1 MNKADLIEKVFAEQG
16 PKVSKA
22 QAARALESVISGITA
37 SLKKGERVT
46 ISGFGTFSASKRKAR
61 VGRNPQ
67 TGEPI
72 SIPARTVARFTPG
85 KELRR
90 ELEKNY

>member
-1 MNKADLIEKVFAEQG
+1 MNKADLVEKIFAEQG

-22 QAARALESVISGITA
+22 QASRALDSVIGGITSA
-37 SLKKGERVT
+37 LKRGERVT

-67 TGEPI
+67 TGAPI
-72 SIPARTVARFTPG
+72 NIPARTVARFTPG
-85 KELRR
+85 KELREDLVR
-90 ELEKNY
+90 T

>member
-1 MNKADLIEKVFAEQG
+1 MNKADLIERIFSEQG

-22 QAARALESVISGITA
+22 QSARALEAVISGITA
-37 SLKKGERVT
+37 ALTKGERVT
-46 ISGFGTFSASKRKAR
+46 ISGFGTFAASHRKAR

-72 SIPARTVARFTPG
+72 NIPARRVARFTPG

-90 ELEKNY
+90 ELERR

>member
-1 MNKADLIEKVFAEQG
+1 MNKADLVEKIFAEQG
-16 PKVSKA
+16 PRVSKA
-22 QAARALESVISGITA
+22 QAARALDSVINGITGA
-37 SLKKGERVT
+37 LKKGERVT

-72 SIPARTVARFTPG
+72 DIPARTVARFTPG
-85 KELRR
+85 KELKKV
-90 ELEKNY
+90 LEKT

>member
-1 MNKADLIEKVFAEQG
+1 MNKADLIERIFAEQG

-22 QAARALESVISGITA
+22 QAARALESVISGITG

-46 ISGFGTFSASKRKAR
+46 ISGFGTFSASRRKAR
-61 VGRNPQ
+61 TGRNPQ

-72 SIPARTVARFTPG
+72 NIPARTVARFTPG
-85 KELRR
+85 KELKR
-90 ELEKNY
+90 ELERL

>member
-37 SLKKGERVT
+37 ALKRGERVT
-46 ISGFGTFSASKRKAR
+46 ISGFGTFSASKRRAR
-61 VGRNPQ
+61 TGRNPQ

-72 SIPARTVARFTPG
+72 NIPARTVARFTPG
-85 KELRR
+85 KELRQ
-90 ELEKNY
+90 ELEKT

>member
-1 MNKADLIEKVFAEQG
+1 MNKADLIERIFAEQG

-37 SLKKGERVT
+37 SLVKNERVT
-46 ISGFGTFSASKRKAR
+46 ISGFGTFASSRRKAR

-72 SIPARTVARFTPG
+72 NIPARRVARFTPG

-90 ELEKNY
+90 ELERS

>member
-1 MNKADLIEKVFAEQG
+1 MNKADLIEKIFAEQG

-22 QAARALESVISGITA
+22 QAARALESVISGITS

-46 ISGFGTFSASKRKAR
+46 ISGFGTFSASRRKAR

-67 TGEPI
+67 TGAPI
-72 SIPARTVARFTPG
+72 NIPARTVARFTPG
-85 KELRR
+85 KELKR
-90 ELEKNY
+90 ELERS

>member
-1 MNKADLIEKVFAEQG
+1 MNKADLVEKIFADQG
-16 PKVSKA
+16 PRVSKA
-22 QAARALESVISGITA
+22 QAARALDAVITGITGA
-37 SLKKGERVT
+37 LKRGERVT

-72 SIPARTVARFTPG
+72 NIPARTVARFTPG
-85 KELRR
+85 KELRKD
-90 ELEKNY
+90 LEKL

>member
-22 QAARALESVISGITA
+22 QASRAVESVISGITA

-46 ISGFGTFSASKRKAR
+46 ISGFGTFSASKRKSR

-72 SIPARTVARFTPG
+72 NIPARTVARFTPG
-85 KELRR
+85 KELKR
-90 ELEKNY
+90 ELERT

>member
-1 MNKADLIEKVFAEQG
+1 MNKADLIEKIFADQG
-16 PKVSKA
+16 PRVSKA
-22 QAARALESVISGITA
+22 QAARALDAVITGITTA
-37 SLKKGERVT
+37 LKRGERVT
-46 ISGFGTFSASKRKAR
+46 ISGFGTFAASKRRAR

-85 KELRR
+85 KELRQ
-90 ELEKNY
+90 ELEKT

>member
-1 MNKADLIEKVFAEQG
+1 MNKADLIEKIFAEQG

-37 SLKKGERVT
+37 SLKKNERVT

-72 SIPARTVARFTPG
+72 NIPARTVTRFTPG
-85 KELRR
+85 KELKR
-90 ELEKNY
+90 ELERS

>member
-1 MNKADLIEKVFAEQG
+1 MNKADLVEKIFSEQG

-22 QAARALESVISGITA
+22 QAARALESVISGITGA
-37 SLKKGERVT
+37 LTRGERVT
-46 ISGFGTFSASKRKAR
+46 ISGFGTFSASKRKSR

-72 SIPARTVARFTPG
+72 NIPARTVARFTPG
-85 KELRR
+85 KELKRD
-90 ELEKNY
+90 LERT

>member
-1 MNKADLIEKVFAEQG
+1 MNKADLIERIFAEQG

-37 SLKKGERVT
+37 SLVKNERVT
-46 ISGFGTFSASKRKAR
+46 ISGFGTFASSRRKAR

-72 SIPARTVARFTPG
+72 NIPARRVARFTPG

-90 ELEKNY
+90 ELERG

>member
-1 MNKADLIEKVFAEQG
+1 MNKADLIEKIFAEQG

-46 ISGFGTFSASKRKAR
+46 ISGFGTFAASKRKAR

-72 SIPARTVARFTPG
+72 NIPARTVGRFTPG
-85 KELRR
+85 KELKR
-90 ELEKNY
+90 ELERS